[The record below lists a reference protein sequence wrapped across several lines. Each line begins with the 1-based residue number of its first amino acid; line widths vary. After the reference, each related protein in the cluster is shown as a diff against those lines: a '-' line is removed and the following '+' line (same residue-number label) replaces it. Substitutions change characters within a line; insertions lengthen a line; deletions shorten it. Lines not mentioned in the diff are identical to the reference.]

1 MKTPTEVQADI
12 IRELEAKVSLLLDD
26 LFYARAE
33 IAKLRIILME
43 KEAQP

>member
-26 LFYARAE
+26 LFYAKAE
-33 IAKLRIILME
+33 IVKLRMIVQDKHE
-43 KEAQP
+43 N